1 MADGLITLYMELN
14 NVEEY
19 LKNAQESK
27 RLSKDSY
34 GGSTSGSIGSAPT
47 EPLPPPLPPRFVF
60 VCNIWCSNFL
70 LVVGG
75 FVPLCD
81 CMQVLLTPPFSFLYT
96 HSCACH
102 NHPYTML
109 ALHAMC
115 INF

>member
-34 GGSTSGSIGSAPT
+34 GGSASGSIGSAPT

-75 FVPLCD
+75 FVPCVVV
-81 CMQVLLTPPFSFLYT
+81 CRCS
-96 HSCACH
+96 
-102 NHPYTML
+102 
-109 ALHAMC
+109 
-115 INF
+115 